1 MVFGKKMAT
10 FMAEAAKKAAAQQ
23 GQPSA
28 PRGGRGF
35 GAQIMNALQQM
46 PQPAGAP
53 RRRGIMGAV
62 QQAALAAAPTL
73 RPTAMKKGGAVK
85 KAMAKKTVA
94 KKTVMK
100 AKAGKK

>member
-35 GAQIMNALQQM
+35 ASAVMEMLQKN
-46 PQPAGAP
+46 PQPHYFP
-53 RRRGIMGAV
+53 
-62 QQAALAAAPTL
+62 
-73 RPTAMKKGGAVK
+73 MKLFCIS
-85 KAMAKKTVA
+85 
-94 KKTVMK
+94 
-100 AKAGKK
+100 